1 MKSCEHVRNNSEK
14 EPGFEWWFV
23 SPASAEGIMTNPPLA
38 NPSFSAIQTVSS
50 DLFWGVR
57 EGMIFGRVLNFRMLL
72 QLDSPDQLLSPFH
85 NACST
90 SEAEAEA

>member
-50 DLFWGVR
+50 DLF
-57 EGMIFGRVLNFRMLL
+57 
-72 QLDSPDQLLSPFH
+72 
-85 NACST
+85 
-90 SEAEAEA
+90 